1 MNIVLLSFS
10 NDFFDKQA
18 AFSSKMSL
26 RREKYK
32 ISLPSHEYSQ
42 QLLHRSLSDQL
53 SSSKLPLFK
62 HLRKSCNFVKP
73 SVLERNIN
81 DRLQVSVFLLPTM
94 TNNIY
99 DCWFK
104 YVSKYLFFFFFQ
116 FLIFEMMF

>member
-104 YVSKYLFFFFFQ
+104 YVSKYLCFFFFQ